1 MIAQFDGYEI
11 NLLHEGDAWK
21 LCDFVVTN
29 TDRLKR
35 YFPITL
41 SQNLNPTLSEL
52 YVQNKIKAHAKNEIF
67 VFTIKHSESRQL
79 VGLVILKELDWD
91 KKQGEF
97 AYCVDYR
104 SEGKGVISKAIDLLS
119 NYALDNLGLEILQ
132 IITHKDNFGSIK
144 VATNNGYTWQKTL
157 VEAFTPTG
165 ESPLDM
171 ELYELYKSKF

>member
-52 YVQNKIKAHAKNEIF
+52 YVQNKIKAHAKN
-67 VFTIKHSESRQL
+67 
-79 VGLVILKELDWD
+79 
-91 KKQGEF
+91 
-97 AYCVDYR
+97 
-104 SEGKGVISKAIDLLS
+104 
-119 NYALDNLGLEILQ
+119 
-132 IITHKDNFGSIK
+132 
-144 VATNNGYTWQKTL
+144 
-157 VEAFTPTG
+157 
-165 ESPLDM
+165 
-171 ELYELYKSKF
+171 